1 MPTPRRKILSAPK
14 ESLANRERKKPVPK
28 LPLDLLKKALGYKNA
43 TLLEYIPL
51 DKIEWVAFTPGPKS
65 NYLLSHKIRVG
76 NILDEQGTSQALWAY
91 MNKQARGEG
100 LPELWF
106 FGSHP
111 VQGDFCPWASS
122 VVSSKAELREEFKV
136 WEKKKYLLPVVLKVA
151 ESLCASVVFST
162 LTINRR
168 ASYSKAQSSH

>member
-14 ESLANRERKKPVPK
+14 ESLANHERKKPVPK
-28 LPLDLLKKALGYKNA
+28 LPLDLLKKALGHKNA

-122 VVSSKAELREEFKV
+122 VVSSKAEL
-136 WEKKKYLLPVVLKVA
+136 
-151 ESLCASVVFST
+151 
-162 LTINRR
+162 
-168 ASYSKAQSSH
+168 